1 MAPIHNDDQER
12 DEMSRWSTDPWTP
25 DTEPWTPEDQ
35 DPADEVV
42 LAVGNAPGEGLRIP
56 AELVPSEY
64 RTDGRLWLV
73 DSVDRED
80 LLDGWW

>member
-1 MAPIHNDDQER
+1 MAPTYDDE
-12 DEMSRWSTDPWTP
+12 EMRSWDPDPWTP
-25 DTEPWTPEDQ
+25 DTDTWTPEDTD

-42 LAVGNAPGEGLRIP
+42 LAVGDAPGEGLRIP

-73 DSVDRED
+73 DSVDREEI
-80 LLDGWW
+80 LDGWW